1 MRPSFQVVYQHYPMV
16 GKREELYP
24 LIGWSDLSNNP
35 AFLDTCAIRM
45 SMALLGAGV
54 TLPGAR
60 MVANEGALKGK
71 RIEPGQ
77 ARLSG
82 ILKRIW
88 GNPEVF
94 RGTESGRAG
103 IGARSGVVSFFRIH
117 GAELGGGGHIDL
129 LWPAGGGFHQCAR
142 SCYFAAAEIWFW
154 QLQ

>member
-1 MRPSFQVVYQHYPMV
+1 MKPSFQLVHQHYPKV

-24 LIGWSDLSNNP
+24 LIGWTDLTDNP
-35 AFLDTCAIRM
+35 VFLDTCAIRM

-60 MVANEGALKGK
+60 MVANDGTLKGK

-88 GNPEVF
+88 AILKYSWMRAVRRRASAAGAAWF
-94 RGTESGRAG
+94 RFSGSTVPSWAAVD
-103 IGARSGVVSFFRIH
+103 ISTCSGQQ
-117 GAELGGGGHIDL
+117 
-129 LWPAGGGFHQCAR
+129 PAGSINVRG
-142 SCYFAAAEIWFW
+142 AATSVRRKHGSGH
-154 QLQ
+154 

>member
-1 MRPSFQVVYQHYPMV
+1 MKPSFGMLYQHYPKA

-24 LIGWSDLSNNP
+24 LIGWSDLVNNP

-54 TLPGAR
+54 ALPSAR
-60 MVANEGALKGK
+60 MVASDGTLKGK

-88 GNPEVF
+88 GAPEVF
-94 RGTESGRAG
+94 MGERGAHAG
-103 IGARSGVVSFFRIH
+103 IGARTGVVSFFRIH
-117 GAELGGGGHIDL
+117 GGGPSDGGHIDL
-129 LWPAGGGFHQCAR
+129 IWPSDGGFFRCAR
-142 SCYFAAAEIWFW
+142 SCYFSAVEIWFW
-154 QLQ
+154 PLA

>member
-1 MRPSFQVVYQHYPMV
+1 MKPSFQVVHQHYPKV

-24 LIGWSDLSNNP
+24 LIGWTDLTDNP
-35 AFLDTCAIRM
+35 VFLDTCAIRM

-54 TLPGAR
+54 TLPGAC
-60 MVANEGALKGK
+60 MVANDGTLKGK

-94 RGTESGRAG
+94 MDARSAQAN
-103 IGARSGVVSFFRIH
+103 IGPRSGVVSFFRIH

-129 LWPAGGGFHQCAR
+129 LWPAAGGYYQCAR
-142 SCYFAAAEIWFW
+142 SCYFSAAEIWFW
-154 QLQ
+154 PLR